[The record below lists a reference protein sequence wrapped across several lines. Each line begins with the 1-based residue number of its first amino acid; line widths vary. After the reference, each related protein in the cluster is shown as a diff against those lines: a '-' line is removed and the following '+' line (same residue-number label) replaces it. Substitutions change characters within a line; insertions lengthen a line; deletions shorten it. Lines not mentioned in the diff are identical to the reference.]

1 MAATESLKQ
10 TLCDLNELPALPAV
24 AVKILEKIK
33 DPETPMQQ
41 LADILA
47 TDPSL
52 SAKVLT
58 VVNSS
63 YFSLPQRITNLS
75 HAVNLLGEESLKYI
89 ALSFSLIKLFD
100 RKIGKFN
107 YTMFWQYSLT
117 TALLSLIIAREL
129 EWTDAEDM
137 YFLGLIHNIGV
148 MVLCQSHPRQY
159 RLVIDNIKR
168 KDMELYAAENEIFG
182 SNHMEIGAYVL
193 ENWGLP
199 QYFSQPVRYHHFPER
214 IPEGEKKY
222 RERAKLLRLAVEIS
236 RFMRNKDKTFRLA
249 LIEGILGD
257 YGLDGRIN
265 LADVLEKVTVQL
277 EPLLPLFDLAENNQV
292 DYPKLL
298 EESKKEMFR
307 LSFTLTRKFRDQ
319 QETIENLSVLAS
331 QDGLTQLH
339 NCQSFHKALDK
350 EIAAVTRYGHSSVLA
365 FADLDS
371 FKAINDSFGHLAGD
385 YTLQAVSR
393 FFVENL
399 RKSDLVARYGG
410 EEFVFILFNTEED
423 NGYHVLDR
431 LRRDLAQR
439 HFAYQG
445 KQIQITMSLGLT
457 EISRQKILSRDELLR
472 QADAAMYQAKNA
484 GKNQTVLFQPE

>member
-1 MAATESLKQ
+1 MQYFCNL
-10 TLCDLNELPALPAV
+10 DELPALPAV

-100 RKIGKFN
+100 RKTGKFD

-117 TALLSLIIAREL
+117 TALLSLIIARDL

-148 MVLCQSHPRQY
+148 MVLYVSHPRQY
-159 RLVIDNIKR
+159 RLVIDRIKSR
-168 KDMELYAAENEIFG
+168 DMELYAAENEIFG
-182 SNHMEIGAYVL
+182 SNHMEIGAYLL
-193 ENWGLP
+193 EQWELP
-199 QYFSQPVRYHHFPER
+199 EYFFLPVRFHHFPER
-214 IPEGEKKY
+214 IPEEDKNCRKKA
-222 RERAKLLRLAVEIS
+222 ELLRLSIEIS
-236 RFMRNKDKTFRLA
+236 RFMRNEDKTVHLA
-249 LIEGILGD
+249 IIEGLLGD
-257 YGLDGRIN
+257 YGLEGRID
-265 LADVLEKVTVQL
+265 LAGVLEKVTSRL
-277 EPLLPLFDLAENNQV
+277 EPLLPLFDLDENNQV

-307 LSFTLTRKFRDQ
+307 LSFSLTRKIRDQ

-331 QDGLTQLH
+331 RDGMTQLH
-339 NCQSFHKALDK
+339 NCQSFHRALDK
-350 EIAAVTRYGHSSVLA
+350 EIAAVKRYGHSSVLA

-371 FKAINDSFGHLAGD
+371 FKAVNDNFGHMAGD
-385 YTLQAVSR
+385 HTLQTVSR
-393 FFVENL
+393 FFLENI

-410 EEFVFILFNTEED
+410 EEFVFILFNTDEE
-423 NGYHVLDR
+423 NGYQVLDR
-431 LRRDLAQR
+431 LRKDLSR
-439 HFAYQG
+439 LNFAYQG
-445 KQIQITMSLGLT
+445 KNIHVTMSLGLT
-457 EISRQKILSRDELLR
+457 SICRENTLSGDALLR
-472 QADAAMYQAKNA
+472 QADAAMYRAKHA
-484 GKNQTVLFQPE
+484 GKNQTVLYPPE